1 VEILDMADIR
11 VNGKRIPAL
20 QAVGSFGVLI
30 TRLDALAGSQD
41 TAITAVSV
49 NHEEIDFENFEFFK
63 MRLGDEDTVEVRM
76 ETVSQMAFECMQV
89 AQEMAELLVFDLKV
103 ATLALWDS
111 KAGSSKTLETL
122 LNDCQKFLMLAARPL
137 DLLGAKPNHLPP
149 HAQEYLKQMDAIA
162 NTLEDATLLAV
173 NGKNRDACHLLVSRV
188 MKGVERWLGLSAAFA
203 EALEIDKVTEF
214 APPAN
219 FGQSAVS
226 SLK

>member
-1 VEILDMADIR
+1 MADVR

-20 QAVGSFGVLI
+20 QAIGSFGVLI

-41 TAITAVSV
+41 TAITSVSI
-49 NHEEIDFENFEFFK
+49 NHEELDFENFELYK

-103 ATLALWDS
+103 ATLALWENTS
-111 KAGSSKTLETL
+111 GSAKTLETL

-137 DLLGAKPNHLPP
+137 DLLGAKPHELPT

-162 NTLEDATLLAV
+162 NSLEDATLLAV
-173 NGKNRDACHLLVSRV
+173 RGHNRDACHILVSRV
-188 MKGVERWLGLSAAFA
+188 MKGTERWLGLSIAFA
-203 EALEIDKVTEF
+203 QVLEIDKVQEF
-214 APPAN
+214 SPYQVHDSVAPGLAKQ
-219 FGQSAVS
+219 F
-226 SLK
+226 